1 MRNSAL
7 DDLAKLVRAFIFDRF
22 LETASPPVVEEIM
35 RRFKLTRTDASEVLR
50 GLEAARHIAL
60 VKNTDRVLMAHP
72 FSSIATPFR
81 VTRQNNRV
89 YYANCSWDSIAFHVM
104 LREPVVI
111 DSYCHHCGED
121 IHVTLVNQRILSLK
135 PDGII
140 VYLATPAAKWWE
152 DITNTCSNNMTFFSN
167 MAHLNEWIAANPDKK
182 GASLDIYQTLQ
193 LSSPIYRDKMKT
205 DYKRPSKEELAA
217 HFASLGLQGDFWKL

>member
-1 MRNSAL
+1 M

-35 RRFKLTRTDASEVLR
+35 RRFKLTRRDASEVLR

-72 FSSIATPFR
+72 FSSLATPFR
-81 VTRQNNRV
+81 VARQNNRV

-104 LREPVVI
+104 LCEPIVI

-121 IHVTLVNQRILSLK
+121 IHITLVNQRILSLK
-135 PDGII
+135 PDGTI

-152 DITNTCSNNMTFFSN
+152 DITNTCSNNMTFFSSRSHLDEWLDAKGEKRGEVLSIDQTLRLSVPIYKGKLEVDYARPSREQLV
-167 MAHLNEWIAANPDKK
+167 AHFE
-182 GASLDIYQTLQ
+182 SLDL
-193 LSSPIYRDKMKT
+193 R
-205 DYKRPSKEELAA
+205 
-217 HFASLGLQGDFWKL
+217 GDFWKL